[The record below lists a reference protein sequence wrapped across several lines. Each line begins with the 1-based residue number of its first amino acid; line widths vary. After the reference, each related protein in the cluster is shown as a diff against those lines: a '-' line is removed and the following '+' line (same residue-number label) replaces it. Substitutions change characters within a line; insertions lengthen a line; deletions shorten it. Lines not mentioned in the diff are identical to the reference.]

1 MMLDKEDSLYF
12 SSIIFNGY
20 QDDFWNQ
27 VREESGEAG
36 KFIIDLGK
44 RINPNRF
51 VTRHGEWSLP
61 WKQELPPTFEMPEYD
76 PLFAK
81 SFSQVTDER
90 ALEIKKLINEHNQKF
105 AVMYSGG
112 IDSTIVLCA
121 LIKNLTSEELKN
133 VVIATSSHAIV
144 ENPTFWQQFVYGKF
158 KILDSASMKYDSLI
172 EMGYRPITADEGD
185 CIFGTALGLTLY
197 TNYDAYLIGMDQES
211 RSRLSAIKGKI
222 TSNEVH
228 YSQYKD
234 VIIKHFSQPHDPM
247 FGENFYNKF
256 VKNIETSSVPIHS
269 LHDFFWWMIF
279 NIKYLNCSIR
289 GAIYFNDRIPVK
301 EAIYDWIVNWF
312 NGADYQRWSMVNNNN
327 GEKIGYSQ
335 STYKMAGRKYI
346 YDLDKNSWYFHFK
359 VKLESL
365 GGSIVYAQNNDNLP
379 TEIHPNARFGL
390 DKDFNILYIDD
401 LVVQN
406 YIRENVTN
414 YKKDW

>member
-1 MMLDKEDSLYF
+1 MLDKEDSLYF

-27 VREESGEAG
+27 VREEAGEAG

-90 ALEIKKLINEHNQKF
+90 ALEIKKLINEHNQ
-105 AVMYSGG
+105 
-112 IDSTIVLCA
+112 
-121 LIKNLTSEELKN
+121 N
-133 VVIATSSHAIV
+133 SSHAIV

-401 LVVQN
+401 PVVQN
-406 YIRENVTN
+406 YIRENVIN

>member
-1 MMLDKEDSLYF
+1 MLDKEDSLYF

-27 VREESGEAG
+27 VREEAGEAG

-172 EMGYRPITADEGD
+172 EMG
-185 CIFGTALGLTLY
+185 
-197 TNYDAYLIGMDQES
+197 
-211 RSRLSAIKGKI
+211 
-222 TSNEVH
+222 
-228 YSQYKD
+228 
-234 VIIKHFSQPHDPM
+234 
-247 FGENFYNKF
+247 
-256 VKNIETSSVPIHS
+256 
-269 LHDFFWWMIF
+269 
-279 NIKYLNCSIR
+279 
-289 GAIYFNDRIPVK
+289 
-301 EAIYDWIVNWF
+301 
-312 NGADYQRWSMVNNNN
+312 
-327 GEKIGYSQ
+327 
-335 STYKMAGRKYI
+335 
-346 YDLDKNSWYFHFK
+346 
-359 VKLESL
+359 
-365 GGSIVYAQNNDNLP
+365 
-379 TEIHPNARFGL
+379 
-390 DKDFNILYIDD
+390 
-401 LVVQN
+401 
-406 YIRENVTN
+406 
-414 YKKDW
+414 

>member
-1 MMLDKEDSLYF
+1 MLKKDDPLYF

-27 VREESGEAG
+27 IREESGEAG

-61 WKQELPPTFEMPEYD
+61 WKQELPPTFEMPDYD
-76 PLFAK
+76 PLFPK

-133 VVIATSSHAIV
+133 VVVATSSHAIV
-144 ENPTFWQQFVYGKF
+144 ENPVFWQKFIYGKF
-158 KILDSASMKYDSLI
+158 EILDSASMKYDTLI

-185 CIFGTALGLTLY
+185 CIFGTALGLTMY
-197 TNYDAYLIGMDQES
+197 TNYDAYLVDMDQES
-211 RSRLSAIKGKI
+211 RSRLAAIKGKI
-222 TSNEVH
+222 TSDEVH

-234 VIIKHFSQPHDPM
+234 IIVKHFSQPHDPT

-256 VKNIETSSVPIHS
+256 VKNIETSSVPIYS

-301 EAIYDWIVNWF
+301 TAIYDWIINWF
-312 NGADYQRWSMVNNNN
+312 NGADYQRWSMANNNN

-346 YDLDKNSWYFHFK
+346 YDLDKNPWYFHFK

-365 GGSIVYAQNNDNLP
+365 GGSIVYAQNNAGL
-379 TEIHPNARFGL
+379 TKEQHPNARFGL

-401 LVVQN
+401 PVVQN
-406 YIRENVTN
+406 YIRENVID

>member
-1 MMLDKEDSLYF
+1 M
-12 SSIIFNGY
+12 
-20 QDDFWNQ
+20 
-27 VREESGEAG
+27 
-36 KFIIDLGK
+36 
-44 RINPNRF
+44 
-51 VTRHGEWSLP
+51 
-61 WKQELPPTFEMPEYD
+61 
-76 PLFAK
+76 
-81 SFSQVTDER
+81 
-90 ALEIKKLINEHNQKF
+90 
-105 AVMYSGG
+105 
-112 IDSTIVLCA
+112 
-121 LIKNLTSEELKN
+121 
-133 VVIATSSHAIV
+133 
-144 ENPTFWQQFVYGKF
+144 
-158 KILDSASMKYDSLI
+158 
-172 EMGYRPITADEGD
+172 
-185 CIFGTALGLTLY
+185 Y
-197 TNYDAYLIGMDQES
+197 TNYDAYLVGMDQES

-222 TSNEVH
+222 TSDEVH

-256 VKNIETSSVPIHS
+256 VKNIETSSVPIYS

-359 VKLESL
+359 IKLESL

-379 TEIHPNARFGL
+379 TEMHPNARFGL
-390 DKDFNILYIDD
+390 DKDFNILYINDP
-401 LVVQN
+401 VVQN
-406 YIRENVTN
+406 YIRENIIN